1 LIAPRRLLLT
11 PCRLLFAARRFP
23 IAVAV
28 AVALLVGGLVVA
40 PALVAQPPAS
50 SSSSSTPE
58 SQAVDTTPVPRIA
71 QPEAGGSAFTLETSE
86 PLFTLAAALNA
97 CGYDAGLAE
106 SDPVRLKVR
115 EQINQELAASAAA
128 REARD
133 AVCGFIR
140 EHALTDTGRD
150 VAQYISLSL
159 YLTPAPELAP
169 SVEILDL
176 PPEAAPVVEILP
188 LLRAFAD
195 AVHLNAIWIAD
206 RPEYEA
212 LIEGIHDPLTKV
224 VLDTNIFLRLP
235 VSTYDG
241 RRFLVLLEPMLAPE
255 ETNAR
260 YNGADSVVVV
270 SPRAG
275 TPDTVPMDLIRHTYL
290 HFLIEPLIYTRTSSI
305 NRLQPLLKPVQ
316 KAPLEFTYKSD
327 IVALVTECL
336 IKAVEAQT
344 MDVGI
349 PLPVKPGS
357 LRERVDQER
366 YETEMSV
373 YDRQAEVVRRRRVDL
388 DMRQGWVLVDY
399 FYNQLGRMQK
409 EGTSIK
415 DNMGPMVYG
424 MDVERERHHDEQI
437 AFLPTGS
444 GGDVIRRTPRP
455 LTGLDLAESKLMKGD
470 LDGAGEIA
478 DAALK
483 ANPANPQALYLLGR
497 IDLMQGDPDGALD
510 HLTQTVKLSH
520 DPRTVAWAHI
530 YLGRMYDIA
539 QTPQRDKALAEYR
552 AALANRDSQTD
563 TKAAA
568 ERGIQQPFAL
578 PKRAATSSD
587 QQENA
592 APSDEAPLDPT
603 GKAEKEAYRPSPSK

>member
-1 LIAPRRLLLT
+1 
-11 PCRLLFAARRFP
+11 
-23 IAVAV
+23 V
-28 AVALLVGGLVVA
+28 VALLVGGVVVA
-40 PALVAQPPAS
+40 PALVAQTPGAS
-50 SSSSSTPE
+50 SSSSSTPG

-97 CGYDAGLAE
+97 CGYDAGLAG
-106 SDPVRLKVR
+106 SAPVRQKVR
-115 EQINQELAASAAA
+115 EQMNQELAGSAAA
-128 REARD
+128 RDTRD
-133 AVCGFIR
+133 AVCVFIR
-140 EHALTDTGRD
+140 QHALTDTGRD
-150 VAQYISLSL
+150 LAQYISLAL

-169 SVEILDL
+169 SVDLTDL

-195 AVHLNAIWIAD
+195 AVHLHIIWIAN

-212 LIEGIHDPLTKV
+212 LIEGVHDPLTKV
-224 VLDTNIFLRLP
+224 ILDTNIFLRLP

-241 RRFLVLLEPMLAPE
+241 RRFLVLLEPLLAPE

-260 YNGADSVVVV
+260 YNGEDSVVVV

-275 TPDTVPMDLIRHTYL
+275 TPETVPVDLIRHTYL

-305 NRLQPLLKPVQ
+305 NRLLPLLKPVQ

-349 PLPVKPGS
+349 ALPVRPGS

-366 YETEMSV
+366 YVAEMSV
-373 YDRQAEVVRRRRVDL
+373 YERQAEVVRRRRVDL
-388 DMRQGWVLVDY
+388 DMRQGWVLVEY
-399 FYNQLGRMQK
+399 FYNHLGEMQK

-415 DNMGPMVYG
+415 DDMGQMVYG

-455 LTGLDLAESKLMKGD
+455 LAGLDLAESKLMKGD

-483 ANPANPQALYLLGR
+483 ANPVNPQALYLLGR
-497 IDLMQGDPDGALD
+497 IDLMQGNPDGALD

-552 AALANRDSQTD
+552 AALASRDSQPD

-568 ERGIQQPFAL
+568 EKGIQQPFAL
-578 PKRAATSSD
+578 PKRTATSSD

-592 APSDEAPLDPT
+592 APSDDAPLDPT
-603 GKAEKEAYRPSPSK
+603 GKAEKEAYRPTPSK

>member
-1 LIAPRRLLLT
+1 LKLPSRSRTI
-11 PCRLLFAARRFP
+11 P
-23 IAVAV
+23 IAVV
-28 AVALLVGGLVVA
+28 AFAFLAAGLAVA
-40 PALVAQPPAS
+40 PALVAQAPSGS

-106 SDPVRLKVR
+106 SDPVRQKVR
-115 EQINQELAASAAA
+115 EQMNQELAASGAA
-128 REARD
+128 RDARD

-140 EHALTDTGRD
+140 QHALTDTGRD

-159 YLTPAPELAP
+159 YLTPAPELSP

-349 PLPVKPGS
+349 PLPVKLGS
-357 LRERVDQER
+357 LRERADQER
-366 YETEMSV
+366 YASEMSV
-373 YDRQAEVVRRRRVDL
+373 YDRQAEVVRRRKVDL

-399 FYNQLGRMQK
+399 LYNQLGRMQK

-415 DNMGPMVYG
+415 DNMGQMVYG

-455 LTGLDLAESKLMKGD
+455 LAGLDLAESKLMKGD
-470 LDGAGEIA
+470 MDGAGEIA

-483 ANPANPQALYLLGR
+483 ANPANAQALYLLGR

-578 PKRAATSSD
+578 PKRTATSSD
-587 QQENA
+587 RQENA
-592 APSDEAPLDPT
+592 APSDDAPLDPT